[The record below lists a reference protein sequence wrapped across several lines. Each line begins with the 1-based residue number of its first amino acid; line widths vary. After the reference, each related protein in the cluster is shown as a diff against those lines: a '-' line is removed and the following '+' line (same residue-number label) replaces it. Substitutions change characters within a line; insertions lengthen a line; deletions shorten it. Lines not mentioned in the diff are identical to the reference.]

1 MFFST
6 LLSSSSGWSKKAGK
20 AERNRSYN
28 VSSLSFC
35 ICISLHCFEILRL
48 EDKNIMPLVT
58 YDATAKIYF
67 WLWLEIYFLEVVRTS
82 LRHELVTFQ
91 TTYLNNSV
99 MSVSM
104 YRRAEPDMM
113 VPQIS
118 VLSPFTMWENCLHL
132 FFMVW
137 YIFIHFCSQF
147 RWVDYER
154 WFW

>member
-28 VSSLSFC
+28 VSSLSLYFF
-35 ICISLHCFEILRL
+35 SFFWNFEIRRQ
-48 EDKNIMPLVT
+48 KKIMPLVT
-58 YDATAKIYF
+58 YDATAKIFF
-67 WLWLEIYFLEVVRTS
+67 WLWLGIYFLEVVRTS
-82 LRHELVTFQ
+82 LRHELEISQ
-91 TTYLNNSV
+91 STYLNNSI

-104 YRRAEPDMM
+104 YRRAEPDMV

-118 VLSPFTMWENCLHL
+118 ALSPFTMWENCLHL

-137 YIFIHFCSQF
+137 YIFIHFCSHF

>member
-6 LLSSSSGWSKKAGK
+6 LLSSSSGWSKKVGK

-28 VSSLSFC
+28 VSSLSLYFF
-35 ICISLHCFEILRL
+35 SFSWNFEIRRQ
-48 EDKNIMPLVT
+48 KKIMPLVT
-58 YDATAKIYF
+58 YDATAKIFF

-82 LRHELVTFQ
+82 LRHELVISQ
-91 TTYLNNSV
+91 STYLNNSI

-104 YRRAEPDMM
+104 YRRAEPDMV

-118 VLSPFTMWENCLHL
+118 ALSPFTMWENCLHL

-137 YIFIHFCSQF
+137 YIFIHFCSHF

>member
-28 VSSLSFC
+28 VSSLSLYFF
-35 ICISLHCFEILRL
+35 SFFWNFEIRRQ
-48 EDKNIMPLVT
+48 KKIMLLVT
-58 YDATAKIYF
+58 YYATAKIFF

-82 LRHELVTFQ
+82 LRHELVISQ
-91 TTYLNNSV
+91 STYLNNSI

-104 YRRAEPDMM
+104 YRRAEPDMV

-118 VLSPFTMWENCLHL
+118 ALSPFTMWENCLHL

-137 YIFIHFCSQF
+137 YIFIHFCSHF